1 MPFGPPYNEA
11 ANPRAV
17 RVRAWLKR
25 SGDSRY
31 LAAMSC
37 VSRNIVTNVNKS
49 TSLNNGDVDGRR
61 LGLTLFP
68 RADVLNTVHD
78 ELSSKFGIDASTLL
92 LAT

>member
-25 SGDSRY
+25 SGDYRY
-31 LAAMSC
+31 LAALSY
-37 VSRNIVTNVNKS
+37 VSRNIVTIVNTS
-49 TSLNNGDVDGRR
+49 TSQNSEEVNGRR

-68 RADVLNTVHD
+68 KADVLNTAHD
-78 ELSSKFGIDASTLL
+78 ELLGKFGIDASTLL
-92 LAT
+92 LAA